1 MRFFRNSS
9 FLFQNS
15 FVNLQK
21 DPRYISMPKLKYMPI
36 AFYPDLIKD
45 WDFKKN
51 EKNSPYELTAGSSK
65 KVWWKCSVCGEEKE
79 MSPNSRMKGSCRSC
93 DAKRRIEKLIAE
105 KGSFESNYPEKALD
119 WDKEENGGLLP
130 SQVTAGSNITINWKC
145 HVCGYQWKGKV
156 CNHAKS
162 LYSCEKCAIRETT
175 LKRYGSAALAE
186 THPDLAKEW
195 NYSRNSNL
203 TPYDVTPHDTREVYW
218 ICRKGHEW
226 QAPIG
231 YRVRTGA
238 QCPKCISE
246 RKTSFPEQ
254 AIFYYLSK
262 VTKAKNRRKIG
273 SHEIDILLKD
283 LKIGIEYDGYY
294 HSSLKAMEREERKN
308 EGVAKKGYRLI
319 RVKEANRN
327 QIDGDII
334 YTKYRS
340 DYSNLD
346 FVIHSLLNLIGKTNE
361 IEVNIEKDRM
371 DICDLFI
378 QSEKADSIKVKMSEL
393 AEQWDYE
400 QNGNTRPEYIRITS
414 SKKFWWRCSNG
425 HSWPATVYQRAA
437 GSGCP
442 YCAGHILIVGENDLL
457 SQDPILAEEWDYEL
471 NEGQKPN
478 EITANNNKA
487 VWWKCPKCNHR
498 WQTSVA
504 NRNKGGTGCPKCAK
518 LERTKTRYKT
528 IIEKNG
534 SFADNFPELLKEWDY
549 DKNNGITPN
558 ELTPFCTIKVWWK
571 CSKGHS
577 WPATI
582 ANRAKGRG
590 CKECYRMN
598 NPSHQRQYAVNKSG
612 SFCNTHSHLLK
623 DWDYEKNTEK
633 PEEFSVGS
641 RCKAYWRC
649 HNCGHEWQVS
659 IFKRTGGH
667 KCPSC
672 HK

>member
-1 MRFFRNSS
+1 M
-9 FLFQNS
+9 
-15 FVNLQK
+15 QK
-21 DPRYISMPKLKYMPI
+21 DPRYISMPKLKYKPI

-79 MSPNSRMKGSCRSC
+79 MSPNSRMKRTCSSC
-93 DAKRRIEKLIAE
+93 DTKRRIEKLIAE

-130 SQVTAGSNITINWKC
+130 SQVTAGSNIAVKWKC

-162 LYSCEKCAIRETT
+162 LYSCEKCAIREKT
-175 LKRYGSAALAE
+175 LKRYGSATLAE
-186 THPDLAKEW
+186 TNPDLAKEW

-203 TPYDVTPHDTREVYW
+203 TPNDVTPHDTREVYW

-226 QAPIG
+226 PASIG

-254 AIFYYLSK
+254 AIYYYLSQ
-262 VTKAKNRRKIG
+262 VTKAKNRCKMG
-273 SHEIDILLKD
+273 SYEIDILLKD

-294 HSSLKAMEREERKN
+294 HSGLKAIEREERKN
-308 EGVAKKGYRLI
+308 KGVARKGYRLI

-334 YTKYRS
+334 YTKYKS

-346 FVIHSLLNLIGKTNE
+346 FVIHSLLSLIGKTNE
-361 IEVNIEKDRM
+361 IEVNIERDRM

-378 QSEKADSIKVKMSEL
+378 QSEKADSIKVKMPEL

-400 QNGNTRPEYIRITS
+400 QNGNTRPEYVRITS
-414 SKKFWWRCSNG
+414 SKKFWWRCSKG
-425 HSWPATVYQRAA
+425 HSWLATVYQRAG

-442 YCAGHILIVGENDLL
+442 YCAGNILIVGENDLL
-457 SQDPILAEEWDYEL
+457 SQNSILAEEWDYEL
-471 NEGQKPN
+471 NEGLKPN
-478 EITANNNKA
+478 EITANNKKA
-487 VWWKCPKCNHR
+487 VWWRCSKCGHC

-504 NRNKGGTGCPKCAK
+504 NRNNGGTGCPECAK
-518 LERTKTRYKT
+518 QERTRSRYKT
-528 IIEKNG
+528 LIEKKG
-534 SFADNFPELLKEWDY
+534 SFADNYPELLKEWDY
-549 DKNNGITPN
+549 DKNNGINPN

-612 SFCNTHSHLLK
+612 SFCDTHPHLLK

-633 PEEFSVGS
+633 PEDFSAGS
-641 RCKAYWRC
+641 RYRAFWRC

-667 KCPSC
+667 KCPKC
-672 HK
+672 HKCMT